1 MVTHVQCLE
10 QAQAILQLHPVQNAY
25 PLLRISQRM
34 ISECE
39 VTDGAVRL
47 LDAQNGKYMY
57 AADSFCA
64 LRALYD
70 RVSRRS
76 GPHIS
81 LVTNARFIREIP
93 SMGRSIQVN
102 AFHQLLAATHLQP
115 GHLPGITFTGITE
128 AAVDW
133 ILSVYQHP
141 ELSREFICE
150 RMKGP
155 NVLALH
161 HDTPVGFIMSHCD
174 AELGPAYVSPDFRGG
189 GLATQLFAHIMR
201 QFLAQGICPVM
212 FVTQENTRSLRWL
225 ERIGC
230 NRTDENALWFWR
242 NEMNPN

>member
-1 MVTHVQCLE
+1 MDSHAQCIKEAEAMLR
-10 QAQAILQLHPVQNAY
+10 LHPVQNAY
-25 PLLRISQRM
+25 PLLRISQGM
-34 ISECE
+34 VAECE
-39 VTDGAVRL
+39 VMDGAVRL

-64 LRALYD
+64 LRALYE
-70 RVSRRS
+70 RVSARS

-81 LVTNARFIREIP
+81 LVTDARFLREIP
-93 SMGRSIQVN
+93 SLGQSIRVN
-102 AFHQLLAATHLQP
+102 AFHQLLATTHLQP
-115 GHLPGITFTGITE
+115 EDLPGVTFTGITE
-128 AAVDW
+128 ASADW
-133 ILSVYQHP
+133 ILSVYEHP
-141 ELSREFICE
+141 ELSRAFILE

-155 NVLALH
+155 NMLALH

-174 AELGPAYVSPDFRGG
+174 AELGPAYVSPDFRGS

-201 QFLAQGICPVM
+201 QFLAQGIRPVM

-242 NEMNPN
+242 DENNA